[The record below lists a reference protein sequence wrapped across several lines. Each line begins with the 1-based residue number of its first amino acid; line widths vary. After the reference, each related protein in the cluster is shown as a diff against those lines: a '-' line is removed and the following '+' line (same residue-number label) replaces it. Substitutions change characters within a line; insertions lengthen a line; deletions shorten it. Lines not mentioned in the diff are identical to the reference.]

1 MSAYYLW
8 PLRIQPTTYN
18 VYTSA
23 LYVIGIRCVKINAFL
38 TQVGGFTN
46 VSRLAGGVVA
56 YDRTLNEKA
65 PAQEES
71 MFKGVNYVFDG
82 RMGRRITDDQLG
94 TCYTCGRKTHLVSNC
109 KNDNCHRRMVQCEYC
124 TDSFFGTCSEG
135 CKVRVVN
142 SRMMSKRNLVVETS
156 PSEMID
162 EEIKDGYEEHGDD
175 TSYSNLDEYSSA
187 HSTKCS
193 PLMSEIEANTVKF
206 FPSGSHMISGSM
218 QGALL
223 TTLASMSR
231 EGRILEIV
239 STECPLLLLDHLD
252 DINFTHRF
260 LYREPLL
267 ATQQLAS
274 WRVLQPQASVWVLI
288 PLVLVTAVHLSC
300 L

>member
-1 MSAYYLW
+1 MYDC
-8 PLRIQPTTYN
+8 QPIFCGFLEFDQQLIL
-18 VYTSA
+18 YTSA

-65 PAQEES
+65 PAEEES

-124 TDSFFGTCSEG
+124 SDSLFGTCSEG

-142 SRMMSKRNLVVETS
+142 SGMISKRNLVEMSTSETK
-156 PSEMID
+156 D
-162 EEIKDGYEEHGDD
+162 EEIIRDENDEHGN
-175 TSYSNLDEYSSA
+175 TIYSNLDEYSSA
-187 HSTKCS
+187 HTTKRP
-193 PLMSEIEANTVKF
+193 PLMSEIEANTDVF

-239 STECPLLLLDHLD
+239 S
-252 DINFTHRF
+252 
-260 LYREPLL
+260 RE
-267 ATQQLAS
+267 
-274 WRVLQPQASVWVLI
+274 
-288 PLVLVTAVHLSC
+288 LS